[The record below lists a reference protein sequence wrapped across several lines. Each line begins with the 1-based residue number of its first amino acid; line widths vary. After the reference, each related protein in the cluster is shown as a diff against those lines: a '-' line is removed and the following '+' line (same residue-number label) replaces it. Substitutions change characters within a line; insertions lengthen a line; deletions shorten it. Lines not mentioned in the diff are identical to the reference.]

1 MKQVECNKCG
11 KVFEIEG
18 EWGYCPFC
26 ENDNVEVDSYK
37 TLTDEYYKQD
47 ICVDCARCKFYHP
60 LFTQGECEYYN
71 QWCELQKVIKLL
83 KDKNN
88 YYEFVNEKT
97 ETIDVD
103 KALKMAKELI

>member
-11 KVFEIEG
+11 KVFEVEG

-26 ENDNVEVDSYK
+26 ENDQVEVGYSNGDFVDLLHKELYDVVNDMFKIENKRLRK
-37 TLTDEYYKQD
+37 TLE
-47 ICVDCARCKFYHP
+47 
-60 LFTQGECEYYN
+60 
-71 QWCELQKVIKLL
+71 LL

-88 YYEFVNEKT
+88 YYEFVNERT
-97 ETIDVD
+97 ETIDVE